1 MVCGGK
7 PKTINEAQF
16 IVCMVILQ
24 NVRKGAAIPS
34 ELPEPCEEFLNGG
47 KKGKKSPKSPKPAKP
62 AKPARSARDEE
73 DEEDEEEDDWE
84 LDKPTYNKLKK
95 MFLAKTEGEDEMA
108 PSLAIKEFKRSGV
121 EETDLKNTMKL
132 ILRGHKGPIS
142 LGQFVVTM
150 FMLKKV
156 REGAEVPTAV
166 PGSLKR
172 FL

>member
-1 MVCGGK
+1 
-7 PKTINEAQF
+7 
-16 IVCMVILQ
+16 
-24 NVRKGAAIPS
+24 
-34 ELPEPCEEFLNGG
+34 
-47 KKGKKSPKSPKPAKP
+47 
-62 AKPARSARDEE
+62 
-73 DEEDEEEDDWE
+73 
-84 LDKPTYNKLKK
+84 

-132 ILRGHKGPIS
+132 VLRGHKGPIS

-166 PGSLKR
+166 PGSLRR

>member
-1 MVCGGK
+1 MCGGK

-16 IVCMVILQ
+16 IVCMMILQ

-47 KKGKKSPKSPKPAKP
+47 KKGKKSPKPEKPEKP

-73 DEEDEEEDDWE
+73 DEEDEGEDDWE
-84 LDKPTYNKLKK
+84 LDKPTYSKLKK
-95 MFLAKTEGEDEMA
+95 MFLAKTEGEDSMA
-108 PSLAIKEFKRSGV
+108 PGLAFKEFRRSGV
-121 EETDLKNTMKL
+121 EDADLKKTMKL
-132 ILRGHKGPIS
+132 VLRGSKEPIS
-142 LGQFVVTM
+142 LGQFVVIM

-166 PGSLKR
+166 PGSLRR